1 MHFPKPN
8 MESRN
13 GKVSNIFLKLS
24 MALEIIQVCVQER
37 DYKKANKKQENLW
50 A

>member
-37 DYKKANKKQENLW
+37 DYKKANKKQENL
-50 A
+50 